1 MTKIGVILARFQPI
15 HNGHIELIR
24 KALNENDK
32 LLILLG
38 SADKFNNRN
47 PIPSDL
53 RYDLVVKSL
62 ESSNFDMNK
71 IAVIKLDDL
80 SNESDNTLE
89 WGFYLY
95 SNIVKHIKQDNFT
108 IYYSDGFEIITT
120 WFPGYVLRNHISL
133 SLMARTTIEN
143 GISATK
149 VREYI
154 EKANDEELKSC
165 VPLPVFE
172 MRNILN
178 NFIKISQKSL

>member
-1 MTKIGVILARFQPI
+1 MI
-15 HNGHIELIR
+15 
-24 KALNENDK
+24 AL
-32 LLILLG
+32 
-38 SADKFNNRN
+38 
-47 PIPSDL
+47 
-53 RYDLVVKSL
+53 V
-62 ESSNFDMNK
+62 
-71 IAVIKLDDL
+71 KLDDL
-80 SNESDNTLE
+80 SNESDNSLE

-95 SNIVKHIKQDNFT
+95 ANIVKHIKQDDFT

-154 EKANDEELKSC
+154 ENNDDDNLKLS
-165 VPLPVFE
+165 VPLSVFE

-178 NFIKISQKSL
+178 NFIKVSQK